1 VRFLSAVALCAVA
14 ATGAGCHRNN
24 LTSGYG
30 ISWVTMTNA
39 PGGAFATY
47 QVNLDSLTLTGK
59 NVGVI
64 TAVGAV
70 ETVDFTKLN
79 DISELWDAA
88 SVPNDTYTSATL
100 VLDYTDANIAVIKNG
115 APTQATVHDTEG
127 ATVTTQTINITF
139 DPDHPLVIAPT
150 YASTSAL
157 RLALAFDLAV
167 SNEVNN
173 SGASPVVVIR
183 PFVTAATSASDTKQV
198 RVRGPLINS
207 SINVGTYSVYIR
219 PFFDEINSLG
229 ALSMFSSPTTE
240 YLINGVWYKGNA
252 GLTEV
257 SQLSA
262 GTTMTA
268 AYTTYEPTP
277 DVAQATSAGK
287 FNANYVV
294 VGSTLEDYYTQGLE
308 GDVIARSGNTLTIRG
323 ATVQFNDGTSLYYEG
338 NSIVTLGSGTIVT
351 ADDTPSV
358 TGLDYRSI
366 SSGQHIIARG
376 IYSLSSTGVASLD
389 ATGTSSTNTGSVR
402 IIQTPIFG
410 TLVSAGAGGLVMD
423 LGSITYW
430 PASSYNFAGS
440 GHVSLAAYEV
450 DTGDLALPA
459 GTVAGSNVWL
469 NGFTSAF
476 GAAPPD
482 FLAFSINSEMSV
494 PAQLQAEWSG
504 AVTSTQFSPEAETG
518 MAINLADKTL
528 GSAEILIGEE
538 VIDVKSLASSPLILP
553 AAGAAAA
560 AGVPA
565 TFLPLFSVGS
575 LPSADT
581 VNVSCFS
588 SFSTFIGSIKI
599 HVGNE
604 VPALHFVA
612 NGYYNRGN
620 NTFTASSIN
629 IVQL

>member
-1 VRFLSAVALCAVA
+1 LLSAVALCAVA
-14 ATGAGCHRNN
+14 ATGTGCHRNN

-30 ISWVTMTNA
+30 ISWVTMTDA
-39 PGGAFATY
+39 PGDFAGY
-47 QVNLDSLTLTGK
+47 QVNIDSLTLTGK

-70 ETVDFTKLN
+70 ETVDITKL
-79 DISELWDAA
+79 DDVSELWDAA

-100 VLDYTDANIAVIKNG
+100 VLDYTAANIAVIKNG
-115 APTQATVHDTEG
+115 VPTKATVQDTEG
-127 ATVTTQTINITF
+127 AAVTTQTINITF
-139 DPDHPLVIAPT
+139 DPDHPMVIGAT

-157 RLALAFDLAV
+157 RLALAFDLAA
-167 SNEVNN
+167 SNVVNIN
-173 SGASPVVVIR
+173 GATPVVTIR
-183 PFVTAATSASDTKQV
+183 PFVTAATSPSDTKQV

-207 SINVGTYSVYIR
+207 SINVGTYSVYVR

-240 YLINGVWYKGNA
+240 YLINGVWYEGNA
-252 GLTEV
+252 GLTV
-257 SQLSA
+257 LSQLSA

-268 AYTTYEPTP
+268 AYTTFEPTP
-277 DVAQATSAGK
+277 DVAQSTSAGK

-308 GDVIARSGNTLTIRG
+308 GDVIARSGNTLTVRG
-323 ATVQFNDGTSLYYEG
+323 ATVQFNDGTSIYYEG
-338 NSIVTLGSGTIVT
+338 NSVVTLGTGTIVT

-376 IYSLSSTGVASLD
+376 LYSLSSTGVVTLD
-389 ATGTSSTNTGSVR
+389 ATGTSSFNTGSVR
-402 IIQTPIFG
+402 IVQTPIFG
-410 TLVSAGAGGLVMD
+410 SLVSAGAGGLVMD
-423 LGSITYW
+423 LSSITYW
-430 PASSYNFAGS
+430 PASTYNFAGS
-440 GHVSLAAYEV
+440 GPVSLAAYSV
-450 DTGDLALPA
+450 DTGDLTLPA
-459 GTVAGSNVWL
+459 GTVAGSKVWI
-469 NGFTSAF
+469 NGFTSAY